1 VGGDEPPSSPLD
13 WFLHIFSCPLKVAC
27 AFLPPADLLGGYP
40 LFVSS
45 IAAIGLIVF
54 FVEESAQALSCAIGI
69 APAIAAITLVAL
81 GTSLPDTLASR
92 SAALADK
99 TADASVG
106 NVNGSNAA
114 NIFMGLGVPWSAG
127 AIYWKT
133 KGLDGMPVPPEL
145 GRTLGFGV
153 TVFEILAAICIAV
166 FVFKR
171 KVTGVELGGDGKWLQ
186 AAIYMSL
193 WVTFLIFVSLYAQ
206 NITTFWD

>member
-1 VGGDEPPSSPLD
+1 
-13 WFLHIFSCPLKVAC
+13 
-27 AFLPPADLLGGYP
+27 
-40 LFVSS
+40 
-45 IAAIGLIVF
+45 
-54 FVEESAQALSCAIGI
+54 
-69 APAIAAITLVAL
+69 
-81 GTSLPDTLASR
+81 
-92 SAALADK
+92 
-99 TADASVG
+99 
-106 NVNGSNAA
+106 
-114 NIFMGLGVPWSAG
+114 MGLGVPWSAG

>member
-1 VGGDEPPSSPLD
+1 MGGDEPPSSPLD

-127 AIYWKT
+127 AIYWKA
-133 KGLDGMPVPPEL
+133 KGLLLTDYQCADFMCYGCTYVL
-145 GRTLGFGV
+145 VVL
-153 TVFEILAAICIAV
+153 LC
-166 FVFKR
+166 
-171 KVTGVELGGDGKWLQ
+171 
-186 AAIYMSL
+186 
-193 WVTFLIFVSLYAQ
+193 
-206 NITTFWD
+206 

>member
-1 VGGDEPPSSPLD
+1 MGGDEPPSSPLD